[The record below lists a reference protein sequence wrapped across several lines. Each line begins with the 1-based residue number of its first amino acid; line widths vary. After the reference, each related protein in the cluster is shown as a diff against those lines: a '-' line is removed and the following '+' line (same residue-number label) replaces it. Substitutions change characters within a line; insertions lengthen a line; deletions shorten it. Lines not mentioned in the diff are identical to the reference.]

1 MCLSNKLYGF
11 HLQLQPDE
19 NNFHELHA
27 GSESSAAFLDIL
39 APPYNQHDEDE
50 DLRFDVRRDC
60 DFYTEIRNASITRVR
75 RFSVVQVIFSKDSGR
90 LLILAPFLSVPN
102 FFERD

>member
-1 MCLSNKLYGF
+1 M
-11 HLQLQPDE
+11 QLQPDE

-39 APPYNQHDEDE
+39 APPYNQHDDDE

-75 RFSVVQVIFSKDSGR
+75 RVFQFLVLVSFFLEDWERRDNIER
-90 LLILAPFLSVPN
+90 LAEGAKLF
-102 FFERD
+102 

>member
-1 MCLSNKLYGF
+1 MSNNLYGF

-75 RFSVVQVIFSKDSGR
+75 RVFQFLVLVSFFLEDWERRDNIER
-90 LLILAPFLSVPN
+90 LAECAKLL
-102 FFERD
+102 

>member
-75 RFSVVQVIFSKDSGR
+75 RFSVVQVIFFQRFEAAFNSRPLPGGAK
-90 LLILAPFLSVPN
+90 LL
-102 FFERD
+102 